1 MFGFGVVFCLFVF
14 LFLLCLYSEFA
25 LPSPEII
32 ILSLLHT
39 SCHPDRSS
47 RKLVPRVLLSKL
59 TSSKMSNEFSKGGKV
74 FLSPCCQHIQV
85 GREVRDLI
93 LPSQKKRII
102 HVNKNEAQ
110 RVMKWVGKVSFCW
123 VLPRVQFLRIRGVV
137 F

>member
-1 MFGFGVVFCLFVF
+1 M
-14 LFLLCLYSEFA
+14 
-25 LPSPEII
+25 
-32 ILSLLHT
+32 
-39 SCHPDRSS
+39 
-47 RKLVPRVLLSKL
+47 
-59 TSSKMSNEFSKGGKV
+59 

-110 RVMKWVGKVSFCW
+110 RVMKWVGKVSFCC
-123 VLPRVQFLRIRGVV
+123 VLPRVQFIRIRGVV